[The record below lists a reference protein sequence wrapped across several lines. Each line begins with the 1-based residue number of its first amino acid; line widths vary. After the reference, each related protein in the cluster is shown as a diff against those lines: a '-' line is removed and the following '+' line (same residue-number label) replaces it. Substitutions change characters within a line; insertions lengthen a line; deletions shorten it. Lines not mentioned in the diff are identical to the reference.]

1 MYVFMK
7 PRQKINNTQ
16 SGNRMQYVCN
26 INMNQMFVHDS
37 TEPLTHIHTKTHA
50 HTGKKIHNHK
60 NTVNTIHKWQLQLPT
75 IERIILSSES
85 I

>member
-1 MYVFMK
+1 MK

-37 TEPLTHIHTKTHA
+37 TEPLTHIHTKTHT
-50 HTGKKIHNHK
+50 HTGKKKYTQSQKYSKHNTQVAIAIANHRED
-60 NTVNTIHKWQLQLPT
+60 N
-75 IERIILSSES
+75 IIQ
-85 I
+85 